1 MEAIKN
7 MIDNILDD
15 NAAGAQENFLDVLS
29 TKVTDALD
37 AKKIE
42 VAQNLGA
49 HDEVQAD

>member
-15 NAAGAQENFLDVLS
+15 NAAAAQENFNDILAA
-29 TKVTDALD
+29 KVTDALD

-49 HDEVQAD
+49 QDEVQAD